1 MENSK
6 YRVCSYFELGNYGSG
21 VSRASSSPAG
31 LEPHPISHF
40 QELLGASSRSSYMDP
55 PSRLKH
61 HAKSQATGQKTQLFS
76 AVTLL
81 NLIFPASSPSLC
93 LRAKCIFGL
102 CRTTQ
107 CSMLPRPPHSAEAM
121 CKWAAPLPQSGDFCS
136 EFLEERPGPRSLY
149 KDRQSRDNR
158 ATPPRFNIC
167 PPEHQ
172 DKRVQ
177 DKHRGRVWHSVVT

>member
-1 MENSK
+1 
-6 YRVCSYFELGNYGSG
+6 
-21 VSRASSSPAG
+21 
-31 LEPHPISHF
+31 
-40 QELLGASSRSSYMDP
+40 MDP

-107 CSMLPRPPHSAEAM
+107 SSMLPRPPHSAEAI

-136 EFLEERPGPRSLY
+136 EFLEERPEPRSLY
-149 KDRQSRDNR
+149 KDRQSRANR
-158 ATPPRFNIC
+158 ATPPRLTCACLNTKTREFRINTGAGCGTRWSRDPIFKWC
-167 PPEHQ
+167 VCVH
-172 DKRVQ
+172 VC
-177 DKHRGRVWHSVVT
+177 V